1 MNDPGLGPSAP
12 RPALSVMV
20 FVNVAESSQLKS
32 ILRQSKSPFQE
43 QAFVLLPYP
52 HKEVRGPS
60 IYHPQ

>member
-1 MNDPGLGPSAP
+1 MNDPGPSALP
-12 RPALSVMV
+12 PALSVMV
-20 FVNVAESSQLKS
+20 FVNVVESSQLKS

-52 HKEVRGPS
+52 DKEVKGPN